1 MQKCLGNFDHKLLE
15 LYKEHTAHRS
25 DSNTPAD
32 RSDSTSIC
40 TGCSMPKSG
49 RSILKERTKML
60 SLFAT
65 LWLPTMKIN
74 VGASNA
80 ARNNAASCSTTA
92 AARNATRIP
101 GLHIRRA
108 RTNAGNCSSRIERT
122 RSCPAPCRFDS
133 GAHRQCAQ
141 PSILLAVR
149 THLAATLEKA
159 LAGKSAAAG
168 KDLVQ
173 PVLRQR
179 PWFCFKLKRRRTR
192 NGIKVLPGGA
202 KWT

>member
-1 MQKCLGNFDHKLLE
+1 MQKCLGNYTKNTR
-15 LYKEHTAHRS
+15 HTVQTRTHRQ
-25 DSNTPAD
+25 TVQTRPASALGALCQ
-32 RSDSTSIC
+32 RVVAAS
-40 TGCSMPKSG
+40 
-49 RSILKERTKML
+49 
-60 SLFAT
+60 SLR
-65 LWLPTMKIN
+65 LPTMKIN

-141 PSILLAVR
+141 PSILLAVMR

>member
-1 MQKCLGNFDHKLLE
+1 MQKCLGNFDHNLLE
-15 LYKEHTAHRS
+15 LYKEHTAH
-25 DSNTPAD
+25 

-80 ARNNAASCSTTA
+80 ARNNAASCSTTP